1 MAKLGHVF
9 KKIDKN
15 NFQQDLINFFEF
27 DNDISG
33 SNGIEYTSKEALDAG
48 YKSTAEFIVKQVI
61 DSHGETKK
69 AIENAINSAIGND
82 GYYAEIKLEVEELD
96 DRYYVSLAYTH

>member
-1 MAKLGHVF
+1 MAMLGHVF

-61 DSHGETKK
+61 DSHGL
-69 AIENAINSAIGND
+69 INFYIFYN
-82 GYYAEIKLEVEELD
+82 L
-96 DRYYVSLAYTH
+96 SLLPNFI